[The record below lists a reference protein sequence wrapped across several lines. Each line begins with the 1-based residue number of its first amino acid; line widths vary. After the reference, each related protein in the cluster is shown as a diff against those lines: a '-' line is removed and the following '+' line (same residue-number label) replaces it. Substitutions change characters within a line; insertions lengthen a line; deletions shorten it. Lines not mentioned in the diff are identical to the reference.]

1 MAPRL
6 IPDDGPR
13 TRIAVNVTFLRME
26 RRPAETAT
34 LPSGLHL
41 VCLSSP
47 TVPFYRYLYAT
58 VGGPYCWW
66 LRRVAPDREIAELLA
81 SPAISIHV
89 LYRDGEPAGFFELD
103 ARTGIDVNLAYFG
116 LMPHMIGKGAGYPF
130 LCAAIESAWM
140 LQPAALRVNTCTA
153 DHPRA
158 LPAYLRAG
166 FKPLRTVREVWDIPD
181 ALGMPIPAALRA

>member
-1 MAPRL
+1 MPHH
-6 IPDDGPR
+6 DGPR

-26 RRPAETAT
+26 RRPAEAKS
-34 LPSGLHL
+34 LPEDCSL
-41 VCLSSP
+41 VRLPSP
-47 TVPFYRYLYAT
+47 TVAFYRYLYAT

-66 LRRVAPDREIAELLA
+66 LRRVAPDREIADLLA

-103 ARTGIDVNLAYFG
+103 ARTGTDVNLAYFG
-116 LMPHMIGKGAGYPF
+116 LMPQFIGHGIGYRF
-130 LCAAIESAWM
+130 LCAAIDAAWL
-140 LQPAALRVNTCTA
+140 LQPTAVRVNTCTA

-166 FKPLRTVREVWDIPD
+166 FKPIRTVREVWDIPD
-181 ALGMPIPAALRA
+181 ALNMPIPFALRA